1 MPVGS
6 KMVVYS
12 DGTNINL
19 VSLQKGYY
27 SISSAYTA
35 VDGDQLIIDT
45 SSTFIDAKGTFGSN
59 NLTVGRNSSNINGA
73 ASDLTVS
80 TNGAAFT
87 LVYLNAT
94 RGWSYKDKI

>member
-1 MPVGS
+1 MNDKLSAIRNTREYDMPWIQLRLNADEETAE
-6 KMVVYS
+6 KYS
-12 DGTNINL
+12 DWLRACGA
-19 VSLQKGYY
+19 Q
-27 SISSAYTA
+27 A
-35 VDGDQLIIDT
+35 V
-45 SSTFIDAKGTFGSN
+45 TFIDAKGTFGSN